1 MGGAE
6 RAERRRRQQ
15 QRVTPVAAKRP
26 PEPTAADRR
35 ARTRKIALWAG
46 AVVVVAALIGG
57 GLLWTNAV
65 KNETEGQV
73 IPAKQAESD
82 VAEQRDGVVV
92 TTGAEDAP
100 ATIDVYAD
108 FLCPACRAFEEQWGP
123 KIAERIE
130 AGDLRV
136 RRHMV
141 PMLVA
146 ASDPPGYSLDAAN
159 AGLCAADDGE
169 FAAFHDS
176 LFAAQPDE
184 GKRGWDKGQLT
195 ALGRDIGISGD
206 GFAACVD
213 SGKYDKQLTAEFAKV
228 RADTRLH
235 RDFGQGPGFS
245 TPTIVGPDGV
255 IDTAKQGWLDTLTAD
270 AKG

>member
-6 RAERRRRQQ
+6 RAERKRRQQ

-26 PEPTAADRR
+26 PEPTDADRR
-35 ARTRKIALWAG
+35 AKTKKIALWAG
-46 AVVVVAALIGG
+46 AVVVIAALIGG

-73 IPAKQAESD
+73 IPVKQAQSEVS
-82 VAEQRDGVVV
+82 EQRDGVVV

-100 ATIDVYAD
+100 VTIDVYAD
-108 FLCPACRAFEEQWGP
+108 FLCPACRAFEEQWGT
-123 KIAERIE
+123 KIADRVE
-130 AGDLRV
+130 AGELRV

-141 PMLVA
+141 PMLVE

-159 AGLCAADDGE
+159 AGLCAADEGA
-169 FAAFHDS
+169 FTNFHDS

-195 ALGRDIGISGD
+195 ALGRDLGITGD

-213 SGKYDKQLTAEFAKV
+213 SGKYDRQLTAEWAKV
-228 RADTRLH
+228 RADTALH
-235 RDFGQGPGFS
+235 RDLGQGPAFA
-245 TPTIVGPDGV
+245 TPTVAGPDGV
-255 IDTAKQGWLDTLTAD
+255 IDTAKQDWLDSLTPD

>member
-26 PEPTAADRR
+26 PEADRR
-35 ARTRKIALWAG
+35 ASTKKIALWAG

-57 GLLWTNAV
+57 GLLWTSAV

-73 IPAKQAESD
+73 IPAKQAASD

-100 ATIDVYAD
+100 VTIDVYAD

-123 KIAERIE
+123 KITERVE
-130 AGDLRV
+130 AGELRV
-136 RRHMV
+136 RRHMI

-159 AGLCAADDGE
+159 AGLCAADEGE

-213 SGKYDKQLTAEFAKV
+213 SGRYDQQLTAEFAKV

-245 TPTIVGPDGV
+245 TPTIVGQDGV
-255 IDTAKQGWLDTLTAD
+255 IDTAKQDWLDSLS
-270 AKG
+270 